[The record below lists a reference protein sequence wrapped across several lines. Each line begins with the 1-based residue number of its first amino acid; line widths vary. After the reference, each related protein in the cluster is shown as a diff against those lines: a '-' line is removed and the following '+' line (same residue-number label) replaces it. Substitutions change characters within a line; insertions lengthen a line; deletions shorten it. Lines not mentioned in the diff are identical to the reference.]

1 MAKVAILPI
10 PDWAWSSHIIV
21 LDTMK
26 NGSVLD
32 GSCLKTIGVDVMEE
46 ALREVH
52 VIKVV
57 TNLFLVT
64 LDDALG
70 FIPMGLFSWVGNLE
84 LQT

>member
-1 MAKVAILPI
+1 
-10 PDWAWSSHIIV
+10 
-21 LDTMK
+21 MK

-70 FIPMGLFSWVGNLE
+70 LHPNGAIFSGLGILSCRHDPY
-84 LQT
+84 

>member
-1 MAKVAILPI
+1 M
-10 PDWAWSSHIIV
+10 SSHIIV

-57 TNLFLVT
+57 TSLFLVT

-70 FIPMGLFSWVGNLE
+70 LHPNGAIFSGLGILSCRHDPY
-84 LQT
+84 

>member
-1 MAKVAILPI
+1 MGL
-10 PDWAWSSHIIV
+10 SSHIIV

-52 VIKVV
+52 VIIVV

-70 FIPMGLFSWVGNLE
+70 LHPNGAIFCVGNLD

>member
-1 MAKVAILPI
+1 MGL
-10 PDWAWSSHIIV
+10 SSHIIV

-52 VIKVV
+52 VIIVV

-70 FIPMGLFSWVGNLE
+70 LHPNGAIFSVLGIL
-84 LQT
+84 TCRHDPY

>member
-1 MAKVAILPI
+1 MGL
-10 PDWAWSSHIIV
+10 SSHIIV
-21 LDTMK
+21 LDTMQ

-32 GSCLKTIGVDVMEE
+32 GRRCLKAIGVDIMEE

-70 FIPMGLFSWVGNLE
+70 LHPNGAILSGLGILTCRYDSY
-84 LQT
+84 